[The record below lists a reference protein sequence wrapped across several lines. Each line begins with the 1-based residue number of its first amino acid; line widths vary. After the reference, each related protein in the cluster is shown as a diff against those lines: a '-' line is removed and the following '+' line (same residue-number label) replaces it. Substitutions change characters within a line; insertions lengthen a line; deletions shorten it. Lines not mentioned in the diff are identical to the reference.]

1 MVGSESELTQIG
13 PNKIFTALMIFRV
26 NQLFLATL
34 TTACSSDQAFLS
46 VDVLGGMATRPLG
59 VDLNRFECYHLLPS
73 DLLLFRKY
81 TDFTILVLP

>member
-13 PNKIFTALMIFRV
+13 HDKIFTALMIFRV

-34 TTACSSDQAFLS
+34 TTACSRHQAFLS

-73 DLLLFRKY
+73 DILLFRKY